1 MEQNEQGSTTT
12 GAKLIFW
19 NVMTLD
25 GFFEAK
31 NKWEIDFHNSVW
43 GEELE
48 QFSAE
53 QLQSCSALVF
63 GRVTYE
69 GMASYW
75 KAETGEIADFMNS
88 LPKIVCSNTLT
99 HADWAN
105 TTILSGDIGREIAA
119 VKQRSDKDLFVFGSA
134 DLSATLMQLGLIDE
148 YRICL
153 APVVLGAGTPLFK
166 TQPERMTMKLLE
178 ARPLKT
184 GGVILRYQPVV

>member
-1 MEQNEQGSTTT
+1 MKNEQRTPSAG
-12 GAKLIFW
+12 GRLIFW

-48 QFSAE
+48 RFSTE

-69 GMASYW
+69 GMAAYW
-75 KAETGEIADFMNS
+75 KKETGEIADFMNS
-88 LPKIVCSNTLT
+88 LPKIVCSRTLKQV
-99 HADWAN
+99 DWAN
-105 TTILSGDIGREIAA
+105 TTIVSGDIEQEIASI
-119 VKQRSDKDLFVFGSA
+119 KRRSEKDLFVFGSA
-134 DLSATLMQLGLIDE
+134 DLSATLMQHGLIDE

-166 TQPERMTMKLLE
+166 PRQEQLTMKLLE

-184 GGVILRYQPVV
+184 GGIILRYQPVM

>member
-1 MEQNEQGSTTT
+1 LENEKGSPSA
-12 GAKLIFW
+12 GGRLIFW

-48 QFSAE
+48 RFSTE

-119 VKQRSDKDLFVFGSA
+119 LKQRSDKDLFIFGSS
-134 DLSATLMQLGLIDE
+134 DLSSALMQHGLIDE

-166 TQPERMTMKLLE
+166 PQPERLMMKLLE

>member
-1 MEQNEQGSTTT
+1 MENEQGTRSAGGT
-12 GAKLIFW
+12 LIFW

-48 QFSAE
+48 HFSTE
-53 QLQSCSALVF
+53 QLQSCGALVF

-75 KAETGEIADFMNS
+75 KAETGEIADFMNT
-88 LPKIVCSNTLT
+88 LPKIVCSRTLKQ
-99 HADWAN
+99 ADWAN
-105 TTILSGDIGREIAA
+105 TTILSGNVAEEIASL
-119 VKQRSDKDLFVFGSA
+119 KQRSEKNMYVFGSA
-134 DLSATLMQLGLIDE
+134 DLSSTLMQHGLIDE

-166 TQPERMTMKLLE
+166 VRPERLSMKLLE

-184 GGVILRYQPVV
+184 GGVILRYQPVKE